1 MPTDPELSASE
12 TQAGDTD
19 TDETSSTTQKVDYES
34 KYKGEAK
41 RNSKLQK
48 QIDTLQSQYDE
59 ALAQKEESDSKY
71 RSANKGIEKATKEVQ
86 DKLTAKEKE
95 LADTLKEL
103 NSLKQLAEA
112 RKIVS
117 KDYPQLTEALD
128 AGDLKLQQDFTS
140 PEDYQAYLKRMADRM
155 GAKSAEPED
164 AKEEETDETTQADEY
179 ETQYRHV
186 SGATPSLKTS
196 TRDSKNA
203 RTSKQIETEMWNIDT
218 STKEGKKKF
227 AQLEIEQNEALKRE
241 GILAP
246 R

>member
-1 MPTDPELSASE
+1 MPTDPESSVSE

-59 ALAQKEESDSKY
+59 ALAQKEEADSKF

-95 LADTLKEL
+95 LADALKEL

-112 RKIVS
+112 RKIVT
-117 KDYPQLTEALD
+117 KDYPQLTELLD
-128 AGDLKLQQDFTS
+128 TGDLKLQHEFTS

-155 GAKSAEPED
+155 GTKSAEPED
-164 AKEEETDETTQADEY
+164 AKEEETDDNTQEDEY

-196 TRDSKNA
+196 TRDSKNI
-203 RTSKQIETEMWNIDT
+203 RTVKQIETEMWGIDA
-218 STKEGKKKF
+218 STKEGAKKF
-227 AQLEIEQNEALKRE
+227 AALEREMDEALKHE
-241 GILAP
+241 HIMAP